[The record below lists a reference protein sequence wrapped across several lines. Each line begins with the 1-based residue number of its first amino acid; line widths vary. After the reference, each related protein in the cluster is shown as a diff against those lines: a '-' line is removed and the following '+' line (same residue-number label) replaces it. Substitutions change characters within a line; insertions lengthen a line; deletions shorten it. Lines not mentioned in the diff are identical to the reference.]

1 MWDIYPDRMEIG
13 GAPFNVYYRLHSL
26 GNNLK
31 IISSIG
37 DDDLGQKAL
46 KFFKKNNLNS
56 EFISIDKEHK
66 TGQVKIK
73 LESGEPSYNLSLI
86 HISEPTRPY

>member
-86 HISEPTRPY
+86 HI